1 VDKNVNHSKAWGAKG
16 CNELVQGKRGIGD
29 LSETEQVLNMSYLK
43 TIMRNARTV
52 QCLFI
57 MNVDTRENCYLS
69 KQELLVKIY
78 TI

>member
-1 VDKNVNHSKAWGAKG
+1 
-16 CNELVQGKRGIGD
+16 
-29 LSETEQVLNMSYLK
+29 
-43 TIMRNARTV
+43 MRNARTV

-78 TI
+78 TLVKVLEDATRYSWLIHGAVSYMPT